1 MRRYIL
7 ASTLIL
13 SACATAPQ
21 QSQPQPETTQ
31 AAPPQPQT
39 RRLLGLTAQDLVGQL
54 GNPQLQVR
62 EGNSLKLQFR
72 SSRCV
77 LDAYL
82 YPAGNSSGPLR
93 VTYVETRTPGGVTTD
108 QAACVSAFEH
118 PI

>member
-1 MRRYIL
+1 MRRIIL
-7 ASTLIL
+7 ASILVL
-13 SACATAPQ
+13 SACATTPQ
-21 QSQPQPETTQ
+21 QPQPQPQTTQ
-31 AAPPQPQT
+31 VTPAQPPT
-39 RRLLGLTAQDLVGQL
+39 RRLLGLTAQELVGNL

-82 YPAGNSSGPLR
+82 YPGTSSGPLR
-93 VTYVETRTPGGVTTD
+93 VTYVETRTPGGAGTD
-108 QAACVSAFEH
+108 QAACISAFEH

>member
-1 MRRYIL
+1 MRRFLL
-7 ASTLIL
+7 ASTLVL

-21 QSQPQPETTQ
+21 QPQPQPQTTQ
-31 AAPPQPQT
+31 VTPAQPQT
-39 RRLLGLTAQDLVGQL
+39 RRLLGLTAQELVGNL

-72 SSRCV
+72 SSNCV

-82 YPAGNSSGPLR
+82 YPSGSSSGPLR
-93 VTYVETRTPGGVTTD
+93 VTYVETRTPGGAGTD
-108 QAACVSAFEH
+108 QAACISAFEH